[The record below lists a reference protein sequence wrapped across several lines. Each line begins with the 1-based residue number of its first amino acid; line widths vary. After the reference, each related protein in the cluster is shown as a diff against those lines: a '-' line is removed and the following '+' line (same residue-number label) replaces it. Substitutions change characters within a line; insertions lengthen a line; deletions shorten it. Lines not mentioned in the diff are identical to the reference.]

1 MQQAVE
7 QCPIQRS
14 RVAPRVQHNAI
25 DARGAEGQL
34 HGILQRVVRHRPGGG
49 AAVAAG
55 RSAGGEQ
62 RQPCAALVIVQGPQL
77 QALCFFGRD
86 RVLRPWSGHVVH
98 GQSRLQRHQN
108 MGLHFQRI
116 VQCAHQ
122 RPERFLVL
130 ALVKIFHCLLK
141 GRAAGPRRAVGQGGL
156 PTLVGAHRAQPDAA
170 ICSSCK
176 PYGFASSPEGRA
188 FMHLTVK
195 HQKTPPWR
203 PNARLRGLFSYGI
216 LPFSAL

>member
-1 MQQAVE
+1 MQQTVE
-7 QCPIQRS
+7 QCPVQRS
-14 RVAPRVQHNAI
+14 RVAPRVQHHAI

-62 RQPCAALVIVQGPQL
+62 RQPCAALVIAQGPQL
-77 QALCFFGRD
+77 QALCLFGRD

-108 MGLHFQRI
+108 MGFHFQRI

-141 GRAAGPRRAVGQGGL
+141 GRAAGPRRAVGRGGL

-170 ICSSCK
+170 ICSSC
-176 PYGFASSPEGRA
+176 
-188 FMHLTVK
+188 HLLT
-195 HQKTPPWR
+195 
-203 PNARLRGLFSYGI
+203 I
-216 LPFSAL
+216 LPISSQFLV